1 MTKRGRSLKS
11 KVGAVAALSPWEAQ
25 WAERPRLRG
34 WLHAMALPVA
44 LLATAGLTARRRTHR
59 SAVAAYGVGLSA
71 MLATSAGYH
80 RLTRTEGQFRWSQPA
95 DHMMIFAAIAGSATP
110 IAAAVLPAPVV
121 RPAVASLW
129 AGAAVGAFGRVWD
142 LRRGTSISSFA
153 YIALGWSG
161 AALLPLVIRRHGVR
175 NGALLAAGGLSY
187 SVGAG
192 LFAARKPNP
201 WPKVFGYHEVWH
213 TATLIGA
220 ACHLVA
226 IADITRD
233 AVHTDGGPDGPGGQS
248 ITVGP
253 SDPTGPVVHMGV
265 PLPASVDPADAA
277 VASLPPSPPVAATT
291 GPNPEVTHDPSPV

>member
-1 MTKRGRSLKS
+1 M
-11 KVGAVAALSPWEAQ
+11 
-25 WAERPRLRG
+25 RG

-44 LLATAGLTARRRTHR
+44 LAATAGLTARRRTHR

-110 IAAAVLPAPVV
+110 VAAAVLPAPVI
-121 RPAVASLW
+121 RPAIASLW
-129 AGAAVGAFGRVWD
+129 AGAALGAFGRVWD

-201 WPKVFGYHEVWH
+201 WPEVFGYHEVWH

-233 AVHTDGGPDGPGGQS
+233 AVHGVDDPGVAPRIVDSPGPAGPA
-248 ITVGP
+248 VGV
-253 SDPTGPVVHMGV
+253 GIQ
-265 PLPASVDPADAA
+265 LPAAGSPAEAA
-277 VASLPPSPPVAATT
+277 VASSGSSPPVAMAT
-291 GPNPEVTHDPSPV
+291 GPNSEVTHDPTPV